1 MFEKIQKIQKLV
13 QTPDHVSDVKLS
25 VEGNLFVLAA
35 NDTMIK
41 APLLHKDEMELV
53 MTYYAHRL
61 TENDNDIDVTTLV
74 NGDGWIRIL
83 SAGEQQRH
91 DALVSALMF
100 KGYVLSHKLE
110 D

>member
-1 MFEKIQKIQKLV
+1 MLEKIQQIQKMV

-25 VEGNLFVLAA
+25 VDGNLFVLAA
-35 NDTMIK
+35 NDNMID
-41 APLLHKDEMELV
+41 APELTQDEMELV

-61 TENDNDIDVTTLV
+61 TENENAIDVTTLV

-83 SAGEQQRH
+83 SAGEQSRH